1 MIESGT
7 IESNRRAEPRRRA
20 LLFGTMQFSNGTTSM
35 TCQIRNLSPRG
46 ARLETSYAAWIDRRF
61 DLVLGA
67 RDERRQAE
75 IIWRLGEEVGV
86 RFADRESSALSLE
99 EEVAFLRAERERL
112 KARIRELTD
121 EN

>member
-7 IESNRRAEPRRRA
+7 HEINRRAEPRRRA

-35 TCQIRNLSPRG
+35 TCQIRNLSPHG
-46 ARLETSYAAWIDRRF
+46 ARLETAYAAWIDRRF

-75 IIWRLGEEVGV
+75 IIWRTGEEVGV
-86 RFADRESSALSLE
+86 RFTDRDNAAPSLE
-99 EEVAFLRAERERL
+99 EEVVFLRAERERL

-121 EN
+121 ET